1 MMALIGGRAHSV
13 YSQVRRM
20 AEHKLGNLSRSVRRW
35 MEPPETG

>member
-20 AEHKLGNLSRSVRRW
+20 AEHKLGNLMQIRYALDGA
-35 MEPPETG
+35 P